1 MKWYK
6 ATQKNRNGAGMNFLD
21 CIRTCPS
28 TNSITIKFSERI
40 TKNDCETLEELMYWL
55 NDIFAVHV
63 EYNKTEQLT
72 KILFEHFKS
81 LGMPDNLAT
90 KLVDN
95 FLKEERK

>member
-6 ATQKNRNGAGMNFLD
+6 ATQKNRNGAGMNFLE
-21 CIRTCPS
+21 CIRTYQN
-28 TNSITIKFSERI
+28 TNSITLKFSERI
-40 TKNDCETLEELMYWL
+40 TKNDCETLEKIMYWL
-55 NDIFAVHV
+55 NDILAVRV

-81 LGMPDNLAT
+81 LGMSDDLAN

-95 FLKEERK
+95 LFKEERK